1 MPLNMN
7 EIIGIYQQYYFYVSP
22 LIEGDNIATE
32 QQKRQHRHNTKSTIK
47 IIDYQILTTVL

>member
-22 LIEGDNIATE
+22 LIEGDNMYSNT
-32 QQKRQHRHNTKSTIK
+32 QQQQRPHRHNTK
-47 IIDYQILTTVL
+47 